1 MKKGLREPRKKALS
15 FQGVLKS
22 LTWTISID
30 LIALFVG
37 ASVLLAAPK
46 LFSAVCSHQENGE
59 FLLDQPRC
67 ADAYDPDAPDETLD
81 QTESGKQRQRRA
93 CVEAGGPAP
102 AQRE

>member
-30 LIALFVG
+30 LIGLFVG

-46 LFSAVCSHQENGE
+46 LFSDH
-59 FLLDQPRC
+59 
-67 ADAYDPDAPDETLD
+67 APDPV
-81 QTESGKQRQRRA
+81 RR
-93 CVEAGGPAP
+93 
-102 AQRE
+102 RERA